1 MNKLTEL
8 IQASKA
14 LSDAYN
20 DFVENLPSEQEIDW
34 QDRYLLLK
42 NLIISRA
49 EQEQKCIQR
58 AKDNM
63 LPLASIEAEAMY
75 VAYSSLIRYIDDI
88 IEDD

>member
-1 MNKLTEL
+1 MNSLSRLIDVSREL
-8 IQASKA
+8 SE
-14 LSDAYN
+14 AYI
-20 DFVENLPSEQEIDW
+20 DFVENLPEQEIDW

-49 EQEQKCIQR
+49 EQEQKSIQR

-75 VAYSSLIRYIDDI
+75 VAYNSLIKYINDI

>member
-20 DFVENLPSEQEIDW
+20 DFIENPPSEREIDW

-49 EQEQKCIQR
+49 EQEKKSIQR

-75 VAYSSLIRYIDDI
+75 VAYNSLIKYIDDI
-88 IEDD
+88 IEDN

>member
-1 MNKLTEL
+1 MNSLSRLIDVSREL
-8 IQASKA
+8 SE
-14 LSDAYN
+14 AYI
-20 DFVENLPSEQEIDW
+20 DFVDNPPGQEIDW

-49 EQEQKCIQR
+49 EQEQKSIQR

-75 VAYSSLIRYIDDI
+75 VAYNSLIKYINEYD
-88 IEDD
+88 

>member
-14 LSDAYN
+14 LSDAYTN
-20 DFVENLPSEQEIDW
+20 FIENLPSEQEIDW

-49 EQEQKCIQR
+49 EQEQKSIQR

-75 VAYSSLIRYIDDI
+75 VAYNSLIKYIDDI

>member
-1 MNKLTEL
+1 MNRLTDL
-8 IQASKA
+8 LQASKA
-14 LSDAYN
+14 LSEAYV
-20 DFVENLPSEQEIDW
+20 DFVENLPSEREIDW

-49 EQEQKCIQR
+49 EQEQKSIQR

-75 VAYSSLIRYIDDI
+75 VAYNSLIKYIDDI
-88 IEDD
+88 IEDN

>member
-1 MNKLTEL
+1 MNRLTDL
-8 IQASKA
+8 LQASKA

-49 EQEQKCIQR
+49 EQEQKCIQK

-75 VAYSSLIRYIDDI
+75 IAYNSLIKYIDDI
-88 IEDD
+88 IEED

>member
-1 MNKLTEL
+1 MNRLTDL
-8 IQASKA
+8 LQASKA

-49 EQEQKCIQR
+49 EQEQKCIQK

-75 VAYSSLIRYIDDI
+75 IAYNSLIKYIDDT
-88 IEDD
+88 IEED

>member
-14 LSDAYN
+14 LSDAYTN
-20 DFVENLPSEQEIDW
+20 FIENLPSEQEIDW

-49 EQEQKCIQR
+49 EQEQKSIQR

-75 VAYSSLIRYIDDI
+75 VAYNSLIKYIDDI
-88 IEDD
+88 IEDN

>member
-1 MNKLTEL
+1 MNSLSRLIYASREL
-8 IQASKA
+8 SE
-14 LSDAYN
+14 AYI
-20 DFVENLPSEQEIDW
+20 DFVENPPEQEIDW

-49 EQEQKCIQR
+49 EQEQKSIQR

-75 VAYSSLIRYIDDI
+75 VAYNSLIKYINNI